1 MMGVA
6 LSAAQFLGKSR
17 AISVFAGLVAVAGLV
32 NEIQRRRGSNAGD
45 EG

>member
-1 MMGVA
+1 MIGVA

-17 AISVFAGLVAVAGLV
+17 AISAFAALVAVAGLV
-32 NEIQRRRGSNAGD
+32 NEIQRRRDSNESD

>member
-1 MMGVA
+1 MTGVA

-17 AISVFAGLVAVAGLV
+17 AISSIAGLVAVAGLV
-32 NEIQRRRGSNAGD
+32 NEIQRRRGSNEAH

>member
-1 MMGVA
+1 MTGVA

-17 AISVFAGLVAVAGLV
+17 AISAFAALVAVAGLV
-32 NEIQRRRGSNAGD
+32 NEIQRRRGSNQAE

>member
-1 MMGVA
+1 MTDVA
-6 LSAAQFLGKSR
+6 LTAAQFLGKSR

-32 NEIQRRRGSNAGD
+32 NEIQRRRGSNTSE

>member
-1 MMGVA
+1 MTGVA
-6 LSAAQFLGKSR
+6 LSTAQFLGKSR

>member
-32 NEIQRRRGSNAGD
+32 NEIQRRRGSNAAG